1 MAILTAQL
9 KLGGTF
15 VSDAFD
21 LSITNSN
28 LTIDNDVAIQKIT
41 APTAGV
47 EIFNT
52 ARGKSYMYIRNL
64 DTETVS
70 IESAASGAGGTQYIS
85 LEQDEFAYFPWAG
98 TAPLYAIGADNDAF
112 IEVGIFED

>member
-9 KLGGTF
+9 KLSGTF
-15 VSDAFD
+15 VSDKFD
-21 LSITNSN
+21 LDITNSN
-28 LTIDNDVAIQKIT
+28 LSIDLDVAIQKIT

-52 ARGKSYMYIRNL
+52 ARGKSYMYVRNI
-64 DTETVS
+64 DTETVT
-70 IESAASGAGGTQYIS
+70 IESAASGGTQYIS
-85 LEQDEFAYFPWAG
+85 LEQNEFAYFPWAG
-98 TAPLYAIGADNDAF
+98 VAPLYAIGADNDAF

>member
-9 KLGGTF
+9 RLGGTF
-15 VSDAFD
+15 VSDVFD
-21 LSITNSN
+21 LSISNSN
-28 LTIDNDVAIQKIT
+28 LTIDKDVAIQKIT

-52 ARGKSYMYIRNL
+52 TRGKSYMYIRNL

-70 IESAASGAGGTQYIS
+70 IESAASGGTQYIS
-85 LEQDEFAYFPWAG
+85 LEADEFAYFPWAG

>member
-1 MAILTAQL
+1 MPNLTVTL
-9 KLGGTF
+9 NLSGTF
-15 VSDAFD
+15 VSDNFAVLLNNQN
-21 LSITNSN
+21 LS
-28 LTIDNDVAIQKIT
+28 IDNDVSIQKIT
-41 APTAGV
+41 APTSGV

-70 IESAASGAGGTQYIS
+70 IESAASGGTQYIS
-85 LEQDEFAYFPWAG
+85 LEPNEFAYFPWAG
-98 TAPLYAIGADNDAF
+98 RAPLYAIGSDNDAF